1 MTPDSTLAGPAS
13 SHLTGFAYPAGA
25 PLQVPRPETEMPA
38 VGDGFSDTRTWLWPL
53 PGSRAGRAEWASPGR
68 LPQTARLWRVGEG
81 SSARDL
87 PTPQGG
93 SQGEDREPGS
103 EVWRS
108 GSGWPSTESVSSGAL
123 RVLVVEDDWEMAQ
136 LVEQALLDE
145 GYLVEV
151 ARDGISGLEAARS
164 SPYAAVILDVLLPG
178 LDGRAVCLKL
188 REEGRRVPVM
198 MLTALGEVVDRV
210 QGLDLGA
217 DDYLA
222 KPFSLEEFLA
232 RLRALIRRGEQGRP
246 GVLRAGP
253 LRLDRISGHAWRGDH
268 EVELTARESALLEL
282 FLRWPGIVLTRDSLL
297 AHVWGD
303 EPGRSSNLI
312 TQYVGHL
319 RHKLGLPFA
328 GSDLETIHRV
338 GYRLTVQNRT

>member
-1 MTPDSTLAGPAS
+1 MAEELPA
-13 SHLTGFAYPAGA
+13 
-25 PLQVPRPETEMPA
+25 
-38 VGDGFSDTRTWLWPL
+38 
-53 PGSRAGRAEWASPGR
+53 
-68 LPQTARLWRVGEG
+68 AR
-81 SSARDL
+81 
-87 PTPQGG
+87 GG
-93 SQGEDREPGS
+93 SLGELGPTAGGAR
-103 EVWRS
+103 RS
-108 GSGWPSTESVSSGAL
+108 GSGWLSTELLHSGAV

-136 LVEQALLDE
+136 LVKQALVDE

-151 ARDGISGLEAARS
+151 ARDGIAGLEAARS
-164 SPYAAVILDVLLPG
+164 APYGAVVLDVLLPG

-246 GVLRAGP
+246 EVLRAGP
-253 LRLDRISGHAWRGDH
+253 LRLDGLSGRAWRGDV
-268 EVELTARESALLEL
+268 EVELTTREAALLEL
-282 FLRWPGIVLTRDSLL
+282 FLRWPGIVLTCDSLL

-319 RHKLGLPFA
+319 RRKLGLPFA
-328 GSDLETIHRV
+328 GSDLETIHRL
-338 GYRLTVQNRT
+338 GYRLTVQDRT

>member
-1 MTPDSTLAGPAS
+1 MSRELSTARG
-13 SHLTGFAYPAGA
+13 G
-25 PLQVPRPETEMPA
+25 
-38 VGDGFSDTRTWLWPL
+38 
-53 PGSRAGRAEWASPGR
+53 SPGDDRPSPTDSWR
-68 LPQTARLWRVGEG
+68 L
-81 SSARDL
+81 
-87 PTPQGG
+87 
-93 SQGEDREPGS
+93 
-103 EVWRS
+103 
-108 GSGWPSTESVSSGAL
+108 GSGWPSTEPLNSRGL

-145 GYLVEV
+145 GYLVDV
-151 ARDGISGLEAARS
+151 ARDGIAGLEAARS
-164 SPYAAVILDVLLPG
+164 SSYGVVVLDVLLPG
-178 LDGRAVCLKL
+178 LDGRAMCLKL

-198 MLTALGEVVDRV
+198 MLTALGEVVDRI

-246 GVLRAGP
+246 EVLRAGS
-253 LRLDRISGHAWRGDH
+253 LRLDRFSGRAWRGDVD
-268 EVELTARESALLEL
+268 VELTAREAALLEL

-319 RHKLGLPFA
+319 RRKLGLPFA
-328 GSDLETIHRV
+328 GSDLETIHRL
-338 GYRLTVQNRT
+338 GYRLTVQDRT

>member
-1 MTPDSTLAGPAS
+1 MT
-13 SHLTGFAYPAGA
+13 
-25 PLQVPRPETEMPA
+25 ET
-38 VGDGFSDTRTWLWPL
+38 
-53 PGSRAGRAEWASPGR
+53 RAN
-68 LPQTARLWRVGEG
+68 EG
-81 SSARDL
+81 
-87 PTPQGG
+87 
-93 SQGEDREPGS
+93 
-103 EVWRS
+103 
-108 GSGWPSTESVSSGAL
+108 L

-136 LVEQALLDE
+136 LVEQALVDE

-151 ARDGISGLEAARS
+151 ARGGIAGLEAARAS
-164 SPYAAVILDVLLPG
+164 AHVALVLDVLLPR

-246 GVLRAGP
+246 EELRAGP
-253 LRLDRISGHAWRGDH
+253 LRLDRFSGRAWRGEV
-268 EVELTARESALLEL
+268 EVELTAREAALLEL
-282 FLRWPGIVLTRDSLL
+282 FLRSPGIVLTRDSLL

-319 RHKLGLPFA
+319 RRKIGLPFA
-328 GSDLETIHRV
+328 GSDLETIHRL
-338 GYRLTVQNRT
+338 GYRLTVRDRT